1 MGGRELTASLGE
13 AECIL
18 DAQQDGAPSLR
29 ASRIVPLRGTPSAT
43 LAVIKTPQSA
53 LASLV

>member
-29 ASRIVPLRGTPSAT
+29 ASRIVPLLPLHRDSEMF
-43 LAVIKTPQSA
+43 
-53 LASLV
+53 